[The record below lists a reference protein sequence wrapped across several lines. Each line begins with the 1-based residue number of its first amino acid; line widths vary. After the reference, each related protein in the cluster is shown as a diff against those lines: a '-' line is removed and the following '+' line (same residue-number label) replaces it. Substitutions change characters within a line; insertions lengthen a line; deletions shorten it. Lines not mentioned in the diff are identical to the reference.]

1 MTDRFMTAPSAIK
14 SNTTRRPYWLSAAW
28 PSTRDNWFDTRIA
41 TKTPVTASQVCTTSR
56 STYLCTVHFMSVELR
71 AFAII

>member
-1 MTDRFMTAPSAIK
+1 MTDKFMIAPSAIR
-14 SNTTRRPYWLSAAW
+14 SNTTPRPYWLSAAW

-56 STYLCTVHFMSVELR
+56 NTYLCTVHFMALSLE
-71 AFAII
+71 AFE